1 MNWKRAA
8 IAVLAA
14 APLIALFAYG
24 FSRDP
29 AAIPSPLPGRAA
41 PDFKLAVFAPGE
53 GPLAQP
59 LGDTVRLSELTGK
72 VVVVNF
78 WASWCGPCRAE
89 HVGLSETAREYVG
102 KPVRFV
108 GVLYSDGEAVARQWI
123 EQMGGQSYPAVT
135 DQRSLTAIDYGVYG
149 VPETYIVDTTG
160 RIAYKHVGPIPPSVL
175 HQWIDSL
182 RPKATA
188 SAVMPLATVR

>member
-1 MNWKRAA
+1 MNWKRSAV
-8 IAVLAA
+8 AVLAA

-41 PDFKLAVFAPGE
+41 PDFTLTVFAPGD
-53 GPLAQP
+53 GPLSRP
-59 LGDTVRLSELTGK
+59 LGDTVRFRELVGK

-89 HVGLSETAREYVG
+89 HAGLSETAREYVG
-102 KPVRFV
+102 KPVRFLV
-108 GVLYSDGEAVARQWI
+108 VLYNDGTTAATDWI
-123 EQMGGQSYPAVT
+123 AQMGGQSYPAVT
-135 DQRSLTAIDYGVYG
+135 DVRSLTAIDYGVYG
-149 VPETYIVDTTG
+149 VPETYIVDASG

-175 HQWIDSL
+175 RQWIDSL
-182 RPKATA
+182 LPNA
-188 SAVMPLATVR
+188 LAAGTLPRTIVR